1 MSQVEGMKSRG
12 EKSLNYAIRDTAAY
26 ERQSQVSVSE
36 GRSPTVVSDLLPLK
50 AGRAR
55 GRDAVPLG
63 GGGVLLGGR
72 RSSPFALSLPLLAV
86 TLRLRLREDPARVP
100 RAPPLPLPF
109 PPPLE
114 LPPRPLPRLATG
126 GSCGGGA
133 SASSPEEDDGSSC
146 APQLPDPIS
155 FLRCSRKSLTTC
167 CSRLLA

>member
-1 MSQVEGMKSRG
+1 MKITG

-72 RSSPFALSLPLLAV
+72 RSSPFALSLLLLAV

-146 APQLPDPIS
+146 APQLPAPIS

-167 CSRLLA
+167 CNRLLA